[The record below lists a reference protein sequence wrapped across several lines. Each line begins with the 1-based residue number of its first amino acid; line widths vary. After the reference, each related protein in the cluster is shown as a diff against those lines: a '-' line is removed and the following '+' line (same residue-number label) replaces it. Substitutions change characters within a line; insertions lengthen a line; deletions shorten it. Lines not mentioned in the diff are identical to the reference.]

1 MPLKS
6 KIKDFLATAEG
17 FYLSEL
23 LNKIGLNV
31 EQFLIY
37 CKGVKKKVFGNLGG
51 IIAKLKEFLPHW
63 RLLGIKHFPRGSFVG
78 LWWFHETLL
87 LSKTVC

>member
-6 KIKDFLATAEG
+6 KIKDFRATAEG
-17 FYLSEL
+17 FYVSEL

-37 CKGVKKKVFGNLGG
+37 CKGIKKSLWAIWVGS
-51 IIAKLKEFLPHW
+51 LP
-63 RLLGIKHFPRGSFVG
+63 S
-78 LWWFHETLL
+78 
-87 LSKTVC
+87 

>member
-6 KIKDFLATAEG
+6 KIKDFLATTEG
-17 FYLSEL
+17 FYVSEL

-37 CKGVKKKVFGNLGG
+37 CKGVKKK
-51 IIAKLKEFLPHW
+51 
-63 RLLGIKHFPRGSFVG
+63 G
-78 LWWFHETLL
+78 LWQSGRDHCQVKKC
-87 LSKTVC
+87 SSSSINGD

>member
-6 KIKDFLATAEG
+6 KIKDFLATTEG
-17 FYLSEL
+17 FYVSEL

-51 IIAKLKEFLPHW
+51 IIAKLKSARVPPSME
-63 RLLGIKHFPRGSFVG
+63 INY
-78 LWWFHETLL
+78 
-87 LSKTVC
+87 

>member
-37 CKGVKKKVFGNLGG
+37 CKGVKKKSLWQSGRDHCQVKRVPPSLE
-51 IIAKLKEFLPHW
+51 IIRNKALSE
-63 RLLGIKHFPRGSFVG
+63 RIICGSVVV
-78 LWWFHETLL
+78 
-87 LSKTVC
+87 S

>member
-6 KIKDFLATAEG
+6 KIKDFRATAEG
-17 FYLSEL
+17 FYVSEL

-37 CKGVKKKVFGNLGG
+37 CKGISLWQSGWDHCQVKKCSSSSLN
-51 IIAKLKEFLPHW
+51 
-63 RLLGIKHFPRGSFVG
+63 
-78 LWWFHETLL
+78 
-87 LSKTVC
+87 

>member
-17 FYLSEL
+17 FYISEL

-51 IIAKLKEFLPHW
+51 IIAKLKSAQVPPSMEII
-63 RLLGIKHFPRGSFVG
+63 RNKA
-78 LWWFHETLL
+78 
-87 LSKTVC
+87 LSERIICGPVVVS